1 MIVEV
6 NGNRYDI
13 VILGGKARVN
23 GREINIELSENQ
35 ITIESKTFH
44 LDYIEEG
51 IESFLI
57 VNGLSYT
64 VSRSAFDTIKTK
76 EIRAPIGGRIVKVIA
91 EVDQKI
97 RKGDLLII
105 LEAMKMENLIR
116 APSDGKIRS
125 LLIQKGQSVKTG
137 DVLLTLE

>member
-57 VNGLSYT
+57 INGLSYT
-64 VSRSAFDTIKTK
+64 VSRSAFDTIKTN

-125 LLIQKGQSVKTG
+125 LLIQNGQSVKTG